1 MSANKAVALNPS
13 KDLMARLAAGEAHI
27 AELESRLAEA
37 EETLRAIRTGEI
49 DALVVSGPDGDRV
62 FSLEGADHAYRML
75 VEEMQEGTVTLD
87 PEGLILYSNRRF
99 ASMMRTPVETLV
111 GSCFKAFLPPER
123 QTFFSEL
130 LADGASPRRQCE
142 LTLVAAD
149 GTPIPVQVSLN
160 QLETGGIQTQCVV
173 IRDLTEQR
181 NYESIVKDGEFAR
194 SILDQ
199 TAEVIIVIDAH
210 GKILR
215 ASECAHQL
223 AGRNITLQAFDTAFE
238 LRGPEDR
245 VNASKLLSAA
255 LEGQGLRG
263 VEVRLVAGA
272 KAPST
277 LLLSAGPL
285 WSDPHELVGCVVTLT
300 DITDRKT
307 TEEALAHQTQALERS
322 NSDLRQFAYA
332 ASHDLREPIRT
343 VAVYSELFENKY
355 KDTLDKQGGEFILHM
370 VQAARRLEALMDD
383 LLAYT
388 QISEFEDA
396 EPSLL
401 DANEILAKTLPIF
414 ETAVTERGAKI
425 ESDPLPRLRVDGVHL
440 QQLFQNLIGNGLKYS
455 SDAAP
460 RIRVSAQLEEDMW
473 RLAVAD
479 NGIGIDPQY
488 HKQIFGLFKRLHGG
502 NKYAGSGMGLAICH
516 KIVERYG
523 GRMWVESEVG
533 KGSTFFL
540 TLPGAER

>member
-1 MSANKAVALNPS
+1 MALNPS
-13 KDLMARLAAGEAHI
+13 KDLMARLAAREAHI

-160 QLETGGIQTQCVV
+160 QLETGGIQTQCIV

-307 TEEALAHQTQALERS
+307 TEEALAHQTHGRSRRS

-332 ASHDLREPIRT
+332 ASHDLREPDSHGGGLQRT
-343 VAVYSELFENKY
+343 LRKTSTK
-355 KDTLDKQGGEFILHM
+355 TPSIKQGGEFILHM
-370 VQAARRLEALMDD
+370 VQAARRLRRHLMDD

-425 ESDPLPRLRVDGVHL
+425 ESDPFAQVASGR
-440 QQLFQNLIGNGLKYS
+440 S
-455 SDAAP
+455 AP
-460 RIRVSAQLEEDMW
+460 
-473 RLAVAD
+473 
-479 NGIGIDPQY
+479 PT
-488 HKQIFGLFKRLHGG
+488 
-502 NKYAGSGMGLAICH
+502 AI
-516 KIVERYG
+516 
-523 GRMWVESEVG
+523 SEPYR
-533 KGSTFFL
+533 KW
-540 TLPGAER
+540 P